1 MSKKV
6 TVKKGAVVV
15 PTHYVAGS
23 PIGLTTGTRCV
34 VREVSKEGRV
44 RVERDD
50 GRPGSWWLDTTS
62 VRVFGA

>member
-1 MSKKV
+1 MSKKPAH
-6 TVKKGAVVV
+6 KKGAIVC
-15 PTHYVAGS
+15 PLHYVAGS

-50 GRPGSWWLDTTS
+50 GRPGTWWLDNDN
-62 VRVFGA
+62 VRAFGA